1 MKYNYPDAIIKLRVK
16 LNISQMEL
24 AHLLGV
30 SFSSVNRWEKGKF
43 MPTVLVKEKLKE
55 LFIENSIKLEEIE

>member
-24 AHLLGV
+24 ARLLGV

-43 MPTVLVKEKLKE
+43 LPTVLVKEKLKE

>member
-1 MKYNYPDAIIKLRVK
+1 MKYKYPDAIIKLRVK

-24 AHLLGV
+24 ASLLGV

-43 MPTVLVKEKLKE
+43 MPTVLAKEKLKE
-55 LFIENSIKLEEIE
+55 LFIENSIKLEEIK